1 MAFFKRKREPEP
13 EGPVDH
19 RSKRGGARRQTGEI
33 QVDLSE
39 LDRRAAPAPGMAPEP
54 RVGPAPP
61 GAKTTTRRMAVGA
74 ATRARSSRRSGRV
87 SGRGTPIGELLI
99 KAGAVNTEQVTRAL
113 RLQQQRGDLIGQ
125 ILVEMEAC
133 STEDIAE
140 ALAKQFRFTQVDM
153 TAVVPTPE
161 SLMLV
166 PAERCRE
173 LKLIP
178 FECVGPYICAAMVNV
193 LNRRA
198 LTQMEN
204 LSKLKAKG
212 FTSTWPEIKAAID
225 KYYTPEVEK
234 CLQKVNDARTAGG
247 GLPLQVARKL
257 AAGLTGAG
265 KAPSGES
272 GRRRKVSRELKTKV
286 RTTKPPAEVEY
297 IAAAERLRAQG
308 RFADAVRRL
317 QAGLAALPQSRKIR
331 EALDKLRAE
340 VQAKRAEETE
350 QHRRL
355 AEMLAQGRTEREAGR
370 LKEALA
376 KFREASK
383 LHPQNNVIQ
392 REISVTQKLIDKPKK
407 EPAPVGR
414 AAPKKPGV
422 AALGGETRLEAGQV
436 DESTLVTLREVPQAL
451 HARLGEIV
459 AAREGAPSAE
469 DGLARLAVGRIYAKS
484 LEDLRKMAEAA
495 KAAEAALGEE
505 ILVPDESEQG
515 LELEPGVEP
524 QAPMPEIEAQ
534 LDAEAEILDA
544 VVIEDDEELEQAD
557 VLEAEPDRLAAE
569 AISEAEFASLAK
581 ALEPDPVQKWH
592 EIFADAGPV
601 LAAPAGN

>member
-1 MAFFKRKREPEP
+1 MAFFKRKREPEA

-39 LDRRAAPAPGMAPEP
+39 LDKRAAPAPGMAPQP
-54 RVGPAPP
+54 KVGPAPP
-61 GAKTTTRRMAVGA
+61 GAKPTTRRMPAGA
-74 ATRARSSRRSGRV
+74 AARGRSSRRSGRS

-113 RLQQQRGDLIGQ
+113 RLQQQRGGLIGQ

-140 ALAKQFRFTQVDM
+140 ALAKQFRFTQVDLS
-153 TAVVPTPE
+153 AVVPTPE

-166 PAERCRE
+166 PADRCRE

-198 LTQMEN
+198 LTQMES

-212 FTSTWPEIKAAID
+212 FTSTWPDIKAAID
-225 KYYTPEVEK
+225 KYYTPEVDK
-234 CLQKVNDARTAGG
+234 CVQAVNEARTSGG
-247 GLPLQVARKL
+247 GLPLEVARKL
-257 AAGLTGAG
+257 AAELTTAG
-265 KAPSGES
+265 KAPAGES

-297 IAAAERLRAQG
+297 ITAAERLRAQG
-308 RFADAVRRL
+308 RLDDAVRRL
-317 QAGLAALPQSRKIR
+317 EAGLAALPQAQKIQ
-331 EALDKLRAE
+331 EALGKLRSE
-340 VQAKRAEETE
+340 IEAKRAEEAE

-355 AEMLAQGRTEREAGR
+355 AEMLAQGRAEREAGR

-376 KFREASK
+376 KFQEASK
-383 LHPQNNVIQ
+383 LDPQNNVIQ
-392 REISVTQKLIDKPKK
+392 REISVTQKLILKPKRRK
-407 EPAPVGR
+407 TALDR
-414 AAPKKPGV
+414 AASKKSG
-422 AALGGETRLEAGQV
+422 AAAFGGETRLQAGQV

-451 HARLGEIV
+451 HVRLGEIV

-515 LELEPGVEP
+515 LELEPAIDP
-524 QAPMPEIEAQ
+524 QAPMPELEAQ
-534 LDAEAEILDA
+534 LEAEPEILDA
-544 VVIEDDEELEQAD
+544 VAIEDGEDIEEAE

-569 AISEAEFASLAK
+569 SISEAEFASLAK

-592 EIFADAGPV
+592 EIFADAGPIP
-601 LAAPAGN
+601 AAPAGN